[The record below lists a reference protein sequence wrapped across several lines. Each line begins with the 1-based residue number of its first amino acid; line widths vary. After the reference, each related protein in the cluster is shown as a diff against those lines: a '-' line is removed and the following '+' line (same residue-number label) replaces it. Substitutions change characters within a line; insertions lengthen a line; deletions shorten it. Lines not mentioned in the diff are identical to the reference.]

1 MRSPP
6 KYEEINDD
14 DNASDQVTS
23 QLWWDNYCK
32 RNMSVV
38 TDLFAGQLR
47 SVLVC
52 GVCGYKSRAFDP
64 FWDLS
69 VPIPKSSQV
78 KERRFGMALNFGS
91 GSSESNVKCGIE
103 QCLEA
108 FCAPET
114 LAGSEAAYCKKCK
127 EHRSCTKQMHV
138 FRCPP
143 VLVIHVK
150 RFSYSMFR
158 RDKLTTCISFPT
170 QGLDLSPYCAETGV
184 YAYCAY
190 PWRDARGW
198 LVLTA
203 CFLCCRVLP
212 APESPGTPMIYD
224 LIGVSNH
231 MGGLGGGH
239 YTACVACAWPVVGSG
254 LACGPDA
261 A

>member
-1 MRSPP
+1 MPTPTRATRP
-6 KYEEINDD
+6 
-14 DNASDQVTS
+14 QVTS

-91 GSSESNVKCGIE
+91 SSSESNVKCGIE
-103 QCLEA
+103 QCLSA

-143 VLVIHVK
+143 VLVIHIK

-170 QGLDLSPYCAETGV
+170 QSLDMSPYCAETGACSGV
-184 YAYCAY
+184 TA
-190 PWRDARGW
+190 WRVHAHAV
-198 LVLTA
+198 LVLSSIHVA
-203 CFLCCRVLP
+203 SPLAVVGASALRLCL
-212 APESPGTPMIYD
+212 GTPF
-224 LIGVSNH
+224 
-231 MGGLGGGH
+231 
-239 YTACVACAWPVVGSG
+239 
-254 LACGPDA
+254 
-261 A
+261 